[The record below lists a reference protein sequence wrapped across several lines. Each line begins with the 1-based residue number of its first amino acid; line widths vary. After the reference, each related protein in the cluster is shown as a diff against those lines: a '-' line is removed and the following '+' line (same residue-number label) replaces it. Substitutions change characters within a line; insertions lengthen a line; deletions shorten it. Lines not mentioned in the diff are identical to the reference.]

1 MGPGRIQG
9 KEIATMGLITDRS
22 IRGKLMWISMLTST
36 VAVILACLAFGLYE
50 MIKYRHQMSRDLS
63 VLTDMIEE
71 EQAAG
76 RDLSDPEVVKEV
88 NSWASKQHPIA
99 LACVYSKDGKLVIKY
114 ARDDVKPRRE
124 VPELLGDDI
133 DRIEGGHLVVYQPIL
148 LQGKK
153 AGTVFIR
160 ADFRWLTDRFV
171 EELRIVAIIL
181 LLSWLVS
188 LLLSSRLQEF
198 ISAPILDL
206 VRSART
212 VSETRDYSV
221 RAVKSSTDEIGL
233 LVEEFNQ
240 MLQQIQRQD
249 EALRTSKEKAESATR
264 AKSEFLANMSHEIR
278 TPMNGIIGMAD
289 LALDTQLSPDQREYL
304 TTVRLSA
311 ETLLQLINDI
321 LDFSKI
327 EAGKLELDPIDFR
340 LRDNLGDTLKTLA
353 VRAHQKGLELAAHVL
368 PEVPDELVGDP
379 VRLRQIIVNLIGN
392 AIKFTERGEVV
403 VQVAVDGQ
411 EGDDLCL
418 HFAVSDTG
426 IGIPADKQSVI
437 FEAFAQADGSTTRK
451 YGGTGLGLAI
461 SSQLV
466 KMMGGRIWV
475 ESEVGTGSTFHF
487 TARMRPSKELPP
499 RLTSQRA
506 NLEGLPVLVV
516 DDNATSRRIL
526 EEILRHWHANPVIAS
541 SAAAAFAG
549 IKKAR
554 ARGEPFRV
562 VLLDCLMPD
571 TDGFGLAE
579 QIRQDPDLASTKLI
593 MLSSAGRASVASR
606 CREMGLAGYLT
617 KPVKQSELFDAI
629 TVALGNQGRSI
640 APPAAAAR
648 PSGSGASRK
657 LRVLLAEDNA
667 VNQRLVVKLMEKQG
681 HSLVA
686 VNNGVEALDVLER
699 ETFDVVLMDVQMP
712 EMGGFE
718 ATARIREREKS
729 SGQHVPVIAMTAHA
743 LKGDR
748 ERCLE
753 AGMDAYVSKPIQAAL
768 LFETIDSL
776 VPNPSQAASVPE
788 KLPEDEAAPAAGAK
802 VFDYESAL
810 AMLDGDTEL
819 FSELVG
825 LFTTESVEL
834 LNQIR
839 ESIAR
844 CDAKLLERSAHSLKG
859 STAAF
864 SAESARAVAERL
876 EGMGACGE
884 FGGADVVAAELREEI
899 TRLTRAL
906 SEYRKEGAACES

>member
-1 MGPGRIQG
+1 
-9 KEIATMGLITDRS
+9 MGLITDRS

-36 VAVILACLAFGLYE
+36 VAVILACFAFGLYE
-50 MIKYRHQMSRDLS
+50 MINYRHQMSRDLS
-63 VLTDMIEE
+63 VLTEMIEE
-71 EQAAG
+71 EQVAG
-76 RDLSDPEVVKEV
+76 RDLSDAEVVKEV
-88 NSWASKQHPIA
+88 NSWAGKQHSIA

-114 ARDDVKPRRE
+114 ARDDVKPQRE

-188 LLLSSRLQEF
+188 LLLSSRLQRF
-198 ISAPILDL
+198 ISGPILDL

-212 VSETRDYSV
+212 VSDTRDYSV
-221 RAVKSSTDEIGL
+221 RAVKSSGDEIGL
-233 LVEEFNQ
+233 LAEEFNE
-240 MLQQIQRQD
+240 MLQQIEQQD
-249 EALRTSKEKAESATR
+249 EALRSAKEKAESATH

-304 TTVRLSA
+304 NTVKLSA
-311 ETLLQLINDI
+311 DTLLQLINDI

-327 EAGKLELDPIDFR
+327 EAGKLDLDPIDFR

-353 VRAHQKGLELAAHVL
+353 IRAHQKGLELAARVL
-368 PEVPDELVGDP
+368 PDVPDELVGDP

-403 VQVAVDGQ
+403 IQVAVDGQ
-411 EGDDLCL
+411 PQGDNLCL

-426 IGIPADKQSVI
+426 IGIPEDKQGVI

-475 ESEVGTGSTFHF
+475 ESEVGKGSTFHF
-487 TARMRPSKELPP
+487 TAQMSLSKNLAPKLP
-499 RLTSQRA
+499 TQQA
-506 NLEGLPVLVV
+506 DLEGLPVLVV
-516 DDNATSRRIL
+516 DDNATNRRIS
-526 EEILRHWHANPVIAS
+526 EEILRHWHAKPVITS
-541 SAAAAFAG
+541 SAAAAFTG
-549 IKKAR
+549 MKKAH
-554 ARGEPFRV
+554 ARGEPFQV
-562 VLLDCLMPD
+562 VLLDCLMPE

-579 QIRQDPDLASTKLI
+579 RIRQDPDLASTKLI
-593 MLSSAGRASVASR
+593 MVSSTGRASVASR

-629 TVALGNQGRSI
+629 ATAVGNQGEPV
-640 APPAAAAR
+640 AQPAAAS
-648 PSGSGASRK
+648 PSEAGASRK
-657 LRVLLAEDNA
+657 LRVLLAEDNP
-667 VNQRLVVKLMEKQG
+667 VNQRLVAKLMEKHG
-681 HSLVA
+681 HTLVA
-686 VNNGVEALDVLER
+686 VNNGVEALGALER

-718 ATARIREREKS
+718 ATARIRDREKS
-729 SGQHVPVIAMTAHA
+729 TGQHVPVIAMTAHA

-753 AGMDAYVSKPIQAAL
+753 AGMDAYVSKPIQATV
-768 LFETIDSL
+768 LFETIDSV
-776 VPNPSQAASVPE
+776 VPNPSLVASVPE
-788 KLPEDEAAPAAGAK
+788 KLPEDDAAPAASVK
-802 VFDYESAL
+802 VFDYEAAL

-819 FSELVG
+819 FSELAG
-825 LFTTESVEL
+825 LFTTESVQL
-834 LNQIR
+834 LNQIH
-839 ESIAR
+839 ESIAGR
-844 CDAKLLERSAHSLKG
+844 DAKLLERSAHSLKG
-859 STAAF
+859 SAAAF
-864 SAESARAVAERL
+864 SAGPSRAVAQRL
-876 EGMGACGE
+876 EGMGARGE
-884 FGGADVVAAELREEI
+884 FGGADVVAAELREEV
-899 TRLTRAL
+899 TRLTKAL
-906 SEYRKEGAACES
+906 SKYRKEGAVCES

>member
-1 MGPGRIQG
+1 M
-9 KEIATMGLITDRS
+9 MGLIADRS

-36 VAVILACLAFGLYE
+36 GAVILACFAFGLYE
-50 MIKYRHQMSRDLS
+50 MINYRHQMSRDLS
-63 VLTDMIEE
+63 VLTEMIEE

-88 NSWASKQHPIA
+88 NSWASKQHSIA

-114 ARDDVKPRRE
+114 ARDDVKPQRE
-124 VPELLGDDI
+124 VPELLGDEI
-133 DRIEGGHLVVYQPIL
+133 DRVEGGHLVVYQPIL

-188 LLLSSRLQEF
+188 LLLSSRLQRL
-198 ISAPILDL
+198 ISGPILDL
-206 VRSART
+206 VQSART

-221 RAVKSSTDEIGL
+221 RAAKSSSDEIGL
-233 LVEEFNQ
+233 LAEEFNA
-240 MLQQIQRQD
+240 MLQQIQHQD
-249 EALRTSKEKAESATR
+249 EALRGAKEKAESATR

-289 LALDTQLSPDQREYL
+289 LALDTQLTPDQREYL
-304 TTVRLSA
+304 NTVKLSA

-327 EAGKLELDPIDFR
+327 EAGKLELDPIDFN

-353 VRAHQKGLELAAHVL
+353 IRAHQKGLELAAHVL
-368 PEVPDELVGDP
+368 PDVPDELVGDP
-379 VRLRQIIVNLIGN
+379 VRLRQVIVNLIGN

-403 VQVAVDGQ
+403 VQVALDGQ
-411 EGDDLCL
+411 EGDELRL

-426 IGIPADKQSVI
+426 IGIPKDKQGVI

-451 YGGTGLGLAI
+451 YGGTGLGLTI

-466 KMMGGRIWV
+466 KMMGGKIWV
-475 ESEVGTGSTFHF
+475 ESEVGKGSTFHF
-487 TARMRPSKELPP
+487 TAQMRPSKDLPP
-499 RLTSQRA
+499 KPVTQQA
-506 NLEGLPVLVV
+506 DLEGLPVLVV
-516 DDNATSRRIL
+516 DDNATSRHIL
-526 EEILRHWHANPVIAS
+526 EEILRHWHAKPVIAS
-541 SAAAAFAG
+541 NAAAAFAG
-549 IKKAR
+549 IKKAHD
-554 ARGEPFRV
+554 RGGPFRV
-562 VLLDCLMPD
+562 VLVDCLMPE

-593 MLSSAGRASVASR
+593 MLSSAGQTSVASR
-606 CREMGLAGYLT
+606 CREMGFTGYLT

-629 TVALGNQGRSI
+629 AAALGNQGEPM
-640 APPAAAAR
+640 AQPAVVASPSAA
-648 PSGSGASRK
+648 SASRK

-667 VNQRLVVKLMEKQG
+667 VNQRLVVKLMEKHG
-681 HSLVA
+681 HSLVV
-686 VNNGVEALDVLER
+686 VNNGVEALDTLER
-699 ETFDVVLMDVQMP
+699 GTFDVVLMDVQMP

-729 SGQHVPVIAMTAHA
+729 TGQHVPVIAMTAHV

-753 AGMDAYVSKPIQAAL
+753 AGMDAYVSKPIQATL
-768 LFETIDSL
+768 LFETIDTV
-776 VPNPSQAASVPE
+776 VPNPALAASMPE
-788 KLPEDEAAPAAGAK
+788 KLPEDEAAPAASVQ
-802 VFDYESAL
+802 VFDYEAAL

-825 LFTTESVEL
+825 LFTTESVQL
-834 LNQIR
+834 LNQIH

-844 CDAKLLERSAHSLKG
+844 RDAKLLERSAHSLKG
-859 STAAF
+859 SAAAF
-864 SAESARAVAERL
+864 SAEPSRAVAQRL
-876 EGMGACGE
+876 EGLGARGE
-884 FGGADVVAAELREEI
+884 FGGADVVAAQLREEV
-899 TRLTRAL
+899 TRLTKAL
-906 SEYRKEGAACES
+906 SVHRKEGAACES